1 MFLDS
6 ILYTLNV
13 NEFPGL
19 REFSFK
25 DPLLQK
31 EQKKKKKDMLLGF
44 CLHILKLERLI
55 TLRPSG

>member
-19 REFSFK
+19 RELSFK
-25 DPLLQK
+25 DPLLQE
-31 EQKKKKKDMLLGF
+31 EQKKKNTLLGF